1 VPRTRNDETYAR
13 KRDAILDIAERLV
26 LIKGYDSLA
35 ITDLM
40 AEAGISKGALY
51 HYFTSK
57 RDVLAALLDRRLD
70 RWEARLAPIAEAPGP
85 ADARLR
91 DFLRTLAGA
100 KAEDRAFLIE
110 VLRGVYAEE
119 NAIVYATARLGMADR
134 LLPRLTMIIAAGRAD
149 GTFEVTEPEATARV
163 VLSLLQECTDR
174 IGRMLIEVAD
184 GRVTARRVETQTA
197 AYVEALHRTLGA
209 GAGTLAFIAAADLR
223 RWTRAARQAG
233 AAAAGEE
240 SS

>member
-1 VPRTRNDETYAR
+1 VARTRNDEAYAR
-13 KRDAILDIAERLV
+13 KRDAILDIAERLI

-51 HYFTSK
+51 HYFSAK
-57 RDVLAALLDRRLD
+57 RAVLAALLDRRLD

-91 DFLRTLAGA
+91 EFLRTLAGA

-134 LLPRLTMIIAAGRAD
+134 LLPPLAMIIGDGRTD
-149 GTFEVTEPEATARV
+149 GTFDVAEPEATARV

-174 IGRMLIEVAD
+174 IGRLLIAVAD
-184 GRVTARRVETQTA
+184 GRATGRLVETQTA
-197 AYVEALHRTLGA
+197 AYVDALHRTLGA
-209 GAGTLAFIAAADLR
+209 EPGTLSFIATADLR
-223 RWTRAARQAG
+223 RWIRAARRS
-233 AAAAGEE
+233 E
-240 SS
+240 SAS

>member
-1 VPRTRNDETYAR
+1 MSRTRNDEAYAR
-13 KRDAILDIAERLV
+13 KRDSILDIAERLV
-26 LIKGYDSLA
+26 LTKGYDSLA

-40 AEAGISKGALY
+40 AAAGISKGALY

-70 RWEARLAPIAEAPGP
+70 RWEERLAPIADASGP
-85 ADARLR
+85 ADRRLR

-100 KAEDRAFLIE
+100 KAEDRTFLIE
-110 VLRGVYAEE
+110 VLRSVYAEE
-119 NAIVYATARLGMADR
+119 NALVHAGARRGMGDR
-134 LLPRLTMIIAAGRAD
+134 LLPRLTMIIDGGRAD
-149 GTFEVTEPEATARV
+149 RTFDVADPAATARV

-174 IGRMLIEVAD
+174 IGRQLIEVAA
-184 GRVTARRVETQTA
+184 GRGTARQLETQTA

-209 GAGTLAFIAAADLR
+209 APGTLAFIAAADLR
-223 RWTRAARQAG
+223 RWTRAARRAG
-233 AAAAGEE
+233 TPVEAG

>member
-1 VPRTRNDETYAR
+1 MPRTRNDETYGR

-57 RDVLAALLDRRLD
+57 RDVLAGLLDRRLD
-70 RWEARLAPIAEAPGP
+70 RWEARLAPIAETSGP
-85 ADARLR
+85 ADARLC

-110 VLRGVYAEE
+110 VLRSVYAEE
-119 NAIVYATARLGMADR
+119 NAIVYATARVGMADR
-134 LLPRLTMIIAAGRAD
+134 LLPRLAMIIADGRAD
-149 GTFEVTEPEATARV
+149 GTFDVTEPEATARV
-163 VLSLLQECTDR
+163 VISLLQECTDR
-174 IGRMLIEVAD
+174 IGRLLIDVAD
-184 GRVTARRVETQTA
+184 GRATARQVETQTV

-209 GAGTLAFIAAADLR
+209 GPGTLAFIAPADLR
-223 RWTRAARQAG
+223 RWIRAARSAG
-233 AAAAGEE
+233 PTVAAET
-240 SS
+240 S

>member
-1 VPRTRNDETYAR
+1 MPRTRNDEAYAR
-13 KRDAILDIAERLV
+13 KRDTILDIAERLV
-26 LIKGYDSLA
+26 LTKGYESLA
-35 ITDLM
+35 ITDLL
-40 AEAGISKGALY
+40 AAAGISKGALY

-70 RWEARLAPIAEAPGP
+70 RWEARLAPIAEASGP
-85 ADARLR
+85 ADQRLR

-119 NAIVYATARLGMADR
+119 NALVYAGARQGMGDR
-134 LLPRLTMIIAAGRAD
+134 LLPRLTMIIDSGRAD
-149 GTFEVTEPEATARV
+149 RTFDVAEPAATARV

-174 IGRMLIEVAD
+174 IGRLLIDVAD
-184 GRVTARRVETQTA
+184 GRGTVRQVETQTA

-209 GAGTLAFIAAADLR
+209 EPGTLAFVAAADLR
-223 RWTRAARQAG
+223 RWARAARQAG
-233 AAAAGEE
+233 GPDVAG